1 MCYGLADITINA
13 DYSVTLNAFA
23 YENVRGAAI
32 TTSLAAPVREPSTL
46 AFMSL
51 RLAGVSAAARRRKK
65 GLGALR
71 RGPDAGPHWQSLG
84 RAYPV
89 GSQALRVR
97 RIQPSSEAVSG
108 GRGRDPGS

>member
-1 MCYGLADITINA
+1 MPRSKASTTSRPKGLTIRDHSGTSSSNMCYGLAGTTINA
-13 DYSVTLNAFA
+13 DYSVTLSAFA

-84 RAYPV
+84 RA
-89 GSQALRVR
+89 
-97 RIQPSSEAVSG
+97 
-108 GRGRDPGS
+108 